1 MIDGMRAM
9 LAASA
14 SLDLADRDLARRH
27 LISAVV
33 CPTAIAITFSPTTL
47 LEDATDDFGSHR
59 IEQAID
65 TVTIEVPW
73 TRSSHPRKGL
83 AHEPAEATGLTPV
96 HRDKLLTA
104 IARARDWMGR
114 IANGQAKTF
123 AEIAAAEK
131 LDERHIRF
139 LAPLAFVAPQII
151 EAIANGSA
159 PDTLT
164 VSGLARALPHRW
176 SEQHRQVR
184 L

>member
-1 MIDGMRAM
+1 
-9 LAASA
+9 
-14 SLDLADRDLARRH
+14 
-27 LISAVV
+27 
-33 CPTAIAITFSPTTL
+33 
-47 LEDATDDFGSHR
+47 
-59 IEQAID
+59 
-65 TVTIEVPW
+65 
-73 TRSSHPRKGL
+73 
-83 AHEPAEATGLTPV
+83 
-96 HRDKLLTA
+96 
-104 IARARDWMGR
+104 MGR